1 MHADAAHE
9 EEVETSDAFPSL
21 AELAGFNV
29 VEEAS
34 QEVGVH
40 RTSASPETLI
50 QRKPETGMLP
60 GTPETAQGA
69 GAASGQP
76 REVAAEVQSS
86 RRTSATPRQGRRS
99 SGATESWR
107 TRLFRRLWGV
117 IKPAQKPRLSHGG
130 RRRSSRGKGASELE
144 GHQEAAPKEEPARD
158 LAADEEE
165 EAAPAPAHEEAGT
178 AATTTP
184 PRQGRVCRPTGS
196 CPSAADVPP
205 SPGAPEAEKPLFG
218 SELRP
223 SGNAAATFSPAH
235 SEHSG
240 WRARVLRRLKRAFTM
255 GGRRQ
260 SRKARRPSTGSCQ
273 AKAGGGRK
281 SRRGS
286 LTPSARP
293 RKGLPRTS
301 PVSEAEDKQ
310 LSQETAGTVPSEQ
323 APAPGALAA
332 IREAAALRLRTAFE
346 RFLAK
351 GASPNA
357 AAADALREAAG
368 LTPTPQ
374 KATAS
379 SALQPPTSWGAM
391 AAPSGLAA
399 LVEESEPQAA
409 EEERP
414 AKRAKKDGSSAEAEK
429 GGAQKATAAPSG
441 KCANAKVEEAPA
453 PGAQAATQEA
463 AALRLRTAFERF
475 LAKGASPNAA
485 AADALREAAGLVSS
499 AQTPTPQQAM
509 ASSALQ
515 PPTSWGAMA
524 APSGLVALV
533 EDSEPQAAEEERP
546 AKLAKKGG
554 STVKTEKGRGRA
566 QKATAAPSGKGAKAK
581 VEEAP
586 VTIPLEQAED
596 STGSSR
602 SKRQRMAPLQHWR
615 NEQVVYERNPGSL
628 LPTITAVRVS
638 PQPLATKMSVAK
650 TKPKASRARSSRTVA
665 AEEAQGSSAA
675 DKISDEQK
683 EEATQLPARETK
695 KVKGKAGGR
704 AAAKAGKA
712 TAARKTSKEE
722 KAEER
727 ARAKADAKA
736 KADAARKEKAAARE
750 LAKKER
756 AAARAQAK
764 AQKAAAEEAGEEAP
778 TPKPEEAPQQDAMEE
793 IREEIP
799 ARAVKKPRTVAS
811 VTLPLPPPP
820 PALLGPLDSV
830 WSSQD
835 PASFTRPVTLP
846 RARKASVPLSTAPLG
861 PSASKPSLPLAS
873 DVLPSGTSQSQ
884 VSKGRAKKEKE
895 AAPAAASKAP
905 KAGGD
910 KVREA
915 AAPAAAS
922 KASKA
927 GGDKLREE
935 AMVAAA
941 SKASKAS
948 VDKLREVAH
957 TGRARSSKPAAKPSG
972 ASSLGPSRALAS
984 AAQHSEPPTRQG
996 RSRSPQRSEPFAW
1009 AELEMPSP
1017 PAEDMLLNPRSHT
1030 PAVASAPPRSAR
1042 QPKPAA
1048 KPAALPRQGQRAS
1061 GHAGAAGG
1069 APAPPLTAAQR
1080 AAAAV
1085 AKSPVERR
1093 AAPRPSP
1100 AKLPPPQK
1108 KAKAAAMPSKVQAP
1122 SPSVASKGGGMM
1134 GLLGA
1139 LEASRMRSVAR
1150 PLSTEAPARAPPAPP
1165 LSQSRRA
1172 PPAASTARGRKRPA
1186 PE

>member
-332 IREAAALRLRTAFE
+332 IR
-346 RFLAK
+346 
-351 GASPNA
+351 
-357 AAADALREAAG
+357 
-368 LTPTPQ
+368 
-374 KATAS
+374 
-379 SALQPPTSWGAM
+379 
-391 AAPSGLAA
+391 
-399 LVEESEPQAA
+399 
-409 EEERP
+409 
-414 AKRAKKDGSSAEAEK
+414 
-429 GGAQKATAAPSG
+429 
-441 KCANAKVEEAPA
+441 
-453 PGAQAATQEA
+453 EA